1 MRNTKTITISL
12 PPEQLRRAERLAKK
26 QSRTMSELFREGLRR
41 LEAEEQKKPAADLAS
56 VLRLIRR
63 SARDAGLDTMTPREI
78 DAEVEAARRERITKA
93 NSSRKH

>member
-41 LEAEEQKKPAADLAS
+41 LEAEEQQKPAADLAG
-56 VLRLIRR
+56 VLRLIRQ
-63 SARDAGLDTMTPREI
+63 SARDAGLDTMTRREI
-78 DAEVEAARRERITKA
+78 NAEVEAVRKARITKTD
-93 NSSRKH
+93 SSRRH